1 MTAGRTD
8 RWTLPDLDA
17 AIQRCRMQ
25 NDRGIRCIL
34 APLGEYARSER
45 QVRENL
51 ERSFAAIAAID
62 EQELDASLTVKMTAL
77 GALIDRNAARDLL
90 LRLSRG
96 AYERGIGFEADMEGR
111 GFVEMTVEA
120 AIASAREGV
129 PVTLALQASLDRTPG
144 DLERIVRHGIR
155 PRLVKGVYPGDTD
168 DPSEVRERFRALAA
182 GLLERGVPFSAGTHD
197 PDLVAWLLED
207 TTGVVEFAF
216 LMGLSDETKLRF
228 AEVGRAVA
236 EYVPFGE
243 QADVYIARR
252 EAYLTRLA
260 AEGRMSVP

>member
-129 PVTLALQASLDRTPG
+129 PVTLALQASLDLYSGRPGAHRPSRHPAPPGERRLSRGYRRPKRGSGALSCACSGTP
-144 DLERIVRHGIR
+144 
-155 PRLVKGVYPGDTD
+155 
-168 DPSEVRERFRALAA
+168 RA
-182 GLLERGVPFSAGTHD
+182 
-197 PDLVAWLLED
+197 
-207 TTGVVEFAF
+207 
-216 LMGLSDETKLRF
+216 
-228 AEVGRAVA
+228 GRAV
-236 EYVPFGE
+236 
-243 QADVYIARR
+243 
-252 EAYLTRLA
+252 L
-260 AEGRMSVP
+260 GRNP